1 MRLPPG
7 RKGNNR
13 LALGQK
19 IVSSSLLLISVKM
32 IQRSLGLISTLILA
46 RLLMPED
53 FGVVAIAAIMLQF
66 ATVLSNSGIQQYIPQ
81 KDNIDDD
88 DVNTA
93 WSIDLSMKFILW
105 MLLLLGAPL
114 VGWFYDNTEIVG
126 AIQVVSIVV
135 FLRALQNPGLH
146 LLRRNLTYGSIFWL
160 FSWQKLFSFI
170 FVITIAFITH
180 SYWAIII
187 GDIVSALV
195 GIAGSYMLHPYRPKF
210 SLKKKFEQLAFT
222 KWMFARGILGFF
234 RAQLDNLMVSKLFSI
249 GELGTYSVIRGI
261 SVLPAT
267 DIIAPSVE
275 PLLAAFSR
283 VRHDMSALDHQLRT
297 SLLMVFL
304 LIMPV
309 CAVLASYSDAIV
321 FTLLGEKWKD
331 QGPLLANLTILLFTF
346 SLGSIL
352 GNLYIAMGKVKLIF
366 FYNLLSLT
374 FIFSMLLILS
384 SNDLA
389 EFALLRG
396 VLGLAS
402 TSLWLL
408 LALYFTG
415 GHILSFVIILLTPAL
430 VTYLSLWLTDY
441 FSLQGYSIYVS
452 LAWNL
457 ATFGVFYLFLVVVLY
472 VLLFNRIRE
481 WRHLKDL
488 LVSAV
493 FSITGKASG
502 PG

>member
-1 MRLPPG
+1 MRFLTG
-7 RKGNNR
+7 WKGNNL

-19 IVSSSLLLISVKM
+19 IVSSSLLLVSVKM
-32 IQRSLGLISTLILA
+32 MQRSLGLISTLILA

-81 KDNIDDD
+81 KDEVDDD

-105 MLLLLGAPL
+105 MLLLIGAPL
-114 VGWFYDNTEIVG
+114 VGWFYDNSEIVSV
-126 AIQVVSIVV
+126 IQVVSIVV

-170 FVITIAFITH
+170 SVITIAFITH
-180 SYWAIII
+180 SYWAIIV

-195 GIAGSYMLHPYRPKF
+195 GIVGSYMLHPYRPKF
-210 SLKKKFEQLAFT
+210 SLKKKFEQWTFT
-222 KWMFARGILGFF
+222 KWMFARGVLGFL

-249 GELGTYSVIRGI
+249 GELGAYSVIRGI

-267 DIIAPSVE
+267 DIIVPAVE
-275 PLLAAFSR
+275 PLLASFSR

-297 SLLMVFL
+297 SLLMIFL

-321 FTLLGEKWKD
+321 FTLLGEKWKG

-352 GNLYIAMGKVKLIF
+352 GSLYIAMGKVKLIF
-366 FYNLLSLT
+366 FYNLISLT
-374 FIFSMLLILS
+374 FIFSMLLFLS
-384 SNDLA
+384 GNDLA

-396 VLGLAS
+396 VLGLIS

-415 GHILSFVIILLTPAL
+415 GHMLSFIVILLTPAL
-430 VTYLSLWLTDY
+430 VTYLSLLLTDY
-441 FSLQGYSIYVS
+441 FSLQSDSVYIF

-457 ATFGVFYLFLVVVLY
+457 VTFSVFYILLIIVLY
-472 VLLFNRIRE
+472 VMLFNKIKE

-488 LVSAV
+488 LVKTI
-493 FSITGKASG
+493 FSIKRKAA
-502 PG
+502 

>member
-1 MRLPPG
+1 M
-7 RKGNNR
+7 
-13 LALGQK
+13 ALGQK

-32 IQRSLGLISTLILA
+32 LQRSLGLISTLILA

-66 ATVLSNSGIQQYIPQ
+66 ATVLSNSGIQQYISQ
-81 KDNIDDD
+81 KENIDDD

-93 WSIDLSMKFILW
+93 WSIDLSMKFTLW
-105 MLLLLGAPL
+105 IFLLIGAPL
-114 VGWFYDNTEIVG
+114 VGWFYDNTEIVSV
-126 AIQVVSIVV
+126 IQVVSIVV

-160 FSWQKLFSFI
+160 FSWQKLLSFI
-170 FVITIAFITH
+170 AVVTIAFITH
-180 SYWAIII
+180 SYWAIIV

-195 GIAGSYMLHPYRPKF
+195 GLVGSYMLHPYRPKF
-210 SLKKKFEQLAFT
+210 SLKKKFEQWAFT

-267 DIIAPSVE
+267 DIIVPSVE
-275 PLLAAFSR
+275 PLLASFSR
-283 VRHDMSALDHQLRT
+283 VRHDMSALDHQLRA

-304 LIMPV
+304 LIMPI

-321 FTLLGEKWKD
+321 ITLLGEKWKD

-374 FIFSMLLILS
+374 FIFSMLLLLAG
-384 SNDLA
+384 NDLA

-396 VLGLAS
+396 VLGLMS

-415 GHILSFVIILLTPAL
+415 GNILSFMVIVLTPAL
-430 VTYLSLWLTDY
+430 ITYLTLLLTGY
-441 FSLQGYSIYVS
+441 FSLQSDSIYIS

-457 ATFGVFYLFLVVVLY
+457 VTFGVFYLLLLIVFY
-472 VLLFNRIRE
+472 ALLFNRIKE

-488 LVSAV
+488 LAKAV
-493 FSITGKASG
+493 FSIWRRASSQG
-502 PG
+502 Q